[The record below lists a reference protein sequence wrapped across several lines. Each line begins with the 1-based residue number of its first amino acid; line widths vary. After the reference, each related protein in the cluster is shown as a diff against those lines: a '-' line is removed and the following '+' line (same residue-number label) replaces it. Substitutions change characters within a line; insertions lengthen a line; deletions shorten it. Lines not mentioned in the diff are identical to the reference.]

1 MLGHRST
8 SVVYSTLMLL
18 LVVLCSSSTTLV
30 TAAPVPTLS
39 ALVRGRRPIGVQT
52 TKQAVQ
58 QTQPKFGLQIPFVMP
73 PAPTAVTTT
82 SSPLRIV
89 DDDDDDMDVDNH
101 ADFTSSKPASRPA
114 ARLLSLWLS
123 SDESA
128 LIASGRSST
137 SASRTKPAISDE
149 SIFSDVAPVVI
160 ASSVVSRRNVNA
172 QTQTST
178 LPRRKRSMQE
188 QVQVHG
194 QGLDLDSGIGG
205 HDDLFRIKPKEFW
218 IAQAP
223 RRSG

>member
-73 PAPTAVTTT
+73 PAPTAGTTT

-89 DDDDDDMDVDNH
+89 DDDDDDDMDVDNH
-101 ADFTSSKPASRPA
+101 ADLMSSKPASRPA

-123 SDESA
+123 SDEA
-128 LIASGRSST
+128 APIASGRSST
-137 SASRTKPAISDE
+137 SASRTKPAVSDE
-149 SIFSDVAPVVI
+149 SIFSDVAPIVI
-160 ASSVVSRRNVNA
+160 ASSVVSRNVNA